1 MKQQTNL
8 EKEFLKELDNINS
21 NNCISI
27 YMPVEQ
33 GIYNAHKNLKR
44 LTKALKDCEELL
56 NKGSDDKKTYREL
69 IKNAEEYIEA
79 NHQFNPPINTV
90 CLFISENGI
99 IQKTLNAEIP
109 KHNVEVS
116 GNFNLKILE
125 EFYSKEQDFYLL
137 RIDQSSVEF
146 TQYTDAQAKEIKL
159 PEFSEALELIE
170 EVIEHDKGIQNHATA
185 TGGTAVM
192 HHGHKDEDT
201 NFQDKLTK
209 FSKKI
214 AEAVN
219 KYLKSENDKLP
230 LVISST
236 EDIIGLYRKHNNYE
250 QLITWARSST
260 PKILEMLGS

>member
-1 MKQQTNL
+1 MNQRTSL
-8 EKEFLKELDNINS
+8 ENEFIKELDNINA

-44 LTKALKDCEELL
+44 LTKALKDCEDLL
-56 NKGSDDKKTYREL
+56 NKGSNDKKTNKEL
-69 IKNAEEYIEA
+69 IKSAEEYLEA
-79 NHQFNPPINTV
+79 NHQFNPPIKTL
-90 CLFISENGI
+90 CLFISERGI
-99 IQKTLNAEIP
+99 IHRTLNTEIP
-109 KHNVEVS
+109 KHNIEVS
-116 GNFNLKILE
+116 GDFNLKILE

-137 RIDQSSVEF
+137 RINQSSVEF
-146 TQYTDAQAKEIKL
+146 TEYKDAQAKEIKL
-159 PEFSEALELIE
+159 AEFNEALKLIE
-170 EVIEHDKGIQNHATA
+170 EVGERDKGLQNHATA
-185 TGGTAVM
+185 TGGAAVM

-201 NFQDKLTK
+201 NFQDKLNK

-219 KYLKSENDKLP
+219 QYLSSQAAKHP

-250 QLITWARSST
+250 QLISWGRSST